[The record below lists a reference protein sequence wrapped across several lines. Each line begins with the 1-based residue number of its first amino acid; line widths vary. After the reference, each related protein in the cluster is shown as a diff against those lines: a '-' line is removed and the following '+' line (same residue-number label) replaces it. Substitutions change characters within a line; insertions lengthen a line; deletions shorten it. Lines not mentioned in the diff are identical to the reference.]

1 MVTEVTK
8 VHDAAQS
15 TILIVD
21 DNVELAEN
29 LAEIVEDTGARVLLA
44 ENGLRALEQ
53 LNQEPVDLII
63 TDMRMPDMDGSTLV
77 ERLKQDGSRVP
88 VVVMS
93 AYSEDHVIA
102 NAHAAG
108 VLSVLSKPIDIDKLL
123 GLVKRVLEHGTTIL
137 LVEDNRDLRVAL
149 GEMLLEIAQ
158 VVPHSV
164 DSADAARRLAE
175 SLAMRMAI
183 IDIHLP
189 DGDGV
194 ALGRE
199 FKADSPTLEIIYITG
214 DTTNREDLSALLAL
228 PGVHLLQKPF
238 SPQTL
243 LEYIKGLL

>member
-1 MVTEVTK
+1 MVTEVTD
-8 VHDAAQS
+8 VTGATQS

-29 LAEIVEDTGARVLLA
+29 LAEIVEDTGVRVLLA
-44 ENGLRALEQ
+44 DNGRRALEQ
-53 LNQEPVDLII
+53 LSQEPVDLII
-63 TDMRMPDMDGSTLV
+63 TDMRMPEMDGLTLI
-77 ERLKQDGSRVP
+77 EHLKQVGSRVP

-93 AYSEDHVIA
+93 AYSEEHVIA

-108 VLSVLSKPIDIDKLL
+108 ALSVLSKPVDIDELL
-123 GLVKRVLEHGTTIL
+123 GLVKRVLEHGSTIL
-137 LVEDNRDLRVAL
+137 LVEDNRELRVAL

-158 VVPHSV
+158 VVPHTV
-164 DSADAARRLAE
+164 DTAEAARRLAE
-175 SLAMRMAI
+175 SLAMRLAI

-199 FKADSPTLEIIYITG
+199 FKAGSPTLEIIYITG
-214 DTTNREDLSALLAL
+214 DATTREDLSALLEL

-243 LEYIKGLL
+243 LDYVKGLL

>member
-1 MVTEVTK
+1 MVTELTG
-8 VHDAAQS
+8 AAQS

-21 DNVELAEN
+21 DNVDLAEN
-29 LAEIVEDTGARVLLA
+29 LAEIVEDTGVRVLLA

-63 TDMRMPDMDGSTLV
+63 TDMRMPDMDGIALI

-93 AYSEDHVIA
+93 AYSQDHVIA

-137 LVEDNRDLRVAL
+137 LVEDNRDLRVAI

-158 VVPHSV
+158 VVPLTA
-164 DSADAARRLAE
+164 DSAEAARRLAE

-199 FKADSPTLEIIYITG
+199 FKAGSPSLEIIYITG
-214 DTTNREDLSALLAL
+214 DTTSREDLSELLAL

-243 LEYIKGLL
+243 LEYVKGLL